1 MDDKPYY
8 VSQEGLVNL
17 KEKLEVLK
25 TKERKN
31 IAERIKEAVE
41 AGDISD
47 SPAYESAREAQSINE
62 GRILELE
69 DLIKRAAIIK
79 KRQNSTTVAIGS
91 GVEVKSG
98 LKKMEFTI
106 VGSEES
112 DPAKGFISNES
123 PLGQALLARRMDK
136 PRLIAETGAGQHG
149 VATATVA
156 ALFGLECEVFMG
168 DEDIKR
174 QAINVFKMKLLGTKV
189 TPVHSY

>member
-1 MDDKPYY
+1 MKDANNN
-8 VSQEGLVNL
+8 Q
-17 KEKLEVLK
+17 

-112 DPAKGFISNES
+112 DPEKGFISNES
-123 PLGQALLARRMDK
+123 PLGQALLGK
-136 PRLIAETGAGQHG
+136 
-149 VATATVA
+149 
-156 ALFGLECEVFMG
+156 
-168 DEDIKR
+168 
-174 QAINVFKMKLLGTKV
+174 
-189 TPVHSY
+189 

>member
-112 DPAKGFISNES
+112 DPEKGFISNES
-123 PLGQALLARRMDK
+123 PLGQALLGK
-136 PRLIAETGAGQHG
+136 K
-149 VATATVA
+149 VS
-156 ALFGLECEVFMG
+156 
-168 DEDIKR
+168 DEIS
-174 QAINVFKMKLLGTKV
+174 ITNMLGKKIE
-189 TPVHSY
+189 YKIIRIF

>member
-112 DPAKGFISNES
+112 DPEKGFISNES
-123 PLGQALLARRMDK
+123 P
-136 PRLIAETGAGQHG
+136 
-149 VATATVA
+149 
-156 ALFGLECEVFMG
+156 
-168 DEDIKR
+168 
-174 QAINVFKMKLLGTKV
+174 
-189 TPVHSY
+189 